1 MPFAEPLL
9 LLHTEQIA
17 RNSAHIKMHKHTN
30 TQTDKHAH
38 ARTQTAVSDCKHLMS
53 YNTHTRKWDRNIVS
67 TMSIFSRCSKTQ
79 AHQSIDR
86 KSHILDAAGY
96 IHPPA
101 AACSLI
107 FISGTEKIKQIGWLY
122 LGMPV
127 IAGTGLL
134 CALGMIMNN
143 FAPDRKYPLFW

>member
-1 MPFAEPLL
+1 M
-9 LLHTEQIA
+9 
-17 RNSAHIKMHKHTN
+17 RYAHLSN
-30 TQTDKHAH
+30 TPNPKRAPNHSDLKSQTLNAAGYIHPKP
-38 ARTQTAVSDCKHLMS
+38 QTLNAAG
-53 YNTHTRKWDRNIVS
+53 YNTLNPQRSRVQYPKSS
-67 TMSIFSRCSKTQ
+67 TPQDTFTLNPKRRRIHSPET
-79 AHQSIDR
+79 
-86 KSHILDAAGY
+86 LNAAGY

-127 IAGTGLL
+127 IAGTCLL